1 VFGILLIAANIGLIP
16 RDFNRIIIS
25 WQMLLIVIGIIVIV
39 KRRTLHFPAV
49 ICTCLGIFFIIPE
62 IVDMF
67 PSIFGGVISGK
78 DFTRNYWPVLLI
90 VGGIV
95 ILLHILCK
103 PPVSCYN
110 RHRHRGYS
118 HFHSRVNENH
128 RHFRDEENRDC
139 EYDFTKTS
147 VFGSGQYVVVDT
159 EFTGGTLNSVCGSIE
174 LDLRKAYLPEGET
187 VLIVEAVMGS
197 ISVFVPYNWLLDIKV
212 DSVLGGIEDE
222 RRIMEPTDTS
232 RKLIIK
238 GSVVMG
244 AVEIKN

>member
-1 VFGILLIAANIGLIP
+1 MILIVFGI
-16 RDFNRIIIS
+16 
-25 WQMLLIVIGIIVIV
+25 IVTV
-39 KRRTLHFPAV
+39 KRRTLHFPA
-49 ICTCLGIFFIIPE
+49 IMSLSLGIFFIIPK
-62 IVDMF
+62 IVDVF
-67 PSIFGGVISGK
+67 PFILGGEISGN
-78 DFTRNYWPVLLI
+78 DFTRDYWPALLI

-95 ILLHILCK
+95 ILIHILCK
-103 PPVSCYN
+103 PNIPCCN
-110 RHRHRGYS
+110 RRKKRVYTHFYS
-118 HFHSRVNENH
+118 KFNENH
-128 RHFRDEENRDC
+128 RHFDEKESHEH

-174 LDLRKAYLPEGET
+174 LDLRKAYLPEGDT

-197 ISVFVPYNWLLDIKV
+197 IAIFVPYNWLLDITV

-222 RRIMEPTDTS
+222 RRIMEPPDTS